1 MVLLRGVNVGGHRTF
16 RPTTLAEQLK
26 HLDAVNIGAAGT
38 FVIRRPVTRR
48 QLRTELAGRLP
59 FDTQIMICQGH
70 EIVRLLSQNPFADQ
84 PVRPGIVRFV
94 SVLSQRPRSAPST
107 PMSFPGSGKWLL
119 KILARDNR
127 FVFGVYRRHMKV
139 ISYLGTF
146 DRLFG
151 VPATTR
157 NWNTITSIAR
167 VLGNSGPDV
176 IRMKP
181 EN

>member
-1 MVLLRGVNVGGHRTF
+1 VALVVLLRGVNVGGHRTF
-16 RPTTLAEQLK
+16 RPTTLANQLK

-38 FVIRRPVTRR
+38 FVIRQQVTQA
-48 QLRTELAGRLP
+48 QLRAELARWLP
-59 FDTQIMICQGH
+59 FETEVMICQGR
-70 EIVRLLSQNPFADQ
+70 EIVRLMSQNQFGDQ
-84 PVRPGIVRFV
+84 PMRSDIVRFV
-94 SVLSQRPRSAPST
+94 SVLSTRPRSAPPT
-107 PMSFPGSGKWLL
+107 PMSFPSGRNWLL

-157 NWNTITSIAR
+157 NWNTIIAIAK
-167 VLGNSGPDV
+167 VLGYGV
-176 IRMKP
+176 T
-181 EN
+181 